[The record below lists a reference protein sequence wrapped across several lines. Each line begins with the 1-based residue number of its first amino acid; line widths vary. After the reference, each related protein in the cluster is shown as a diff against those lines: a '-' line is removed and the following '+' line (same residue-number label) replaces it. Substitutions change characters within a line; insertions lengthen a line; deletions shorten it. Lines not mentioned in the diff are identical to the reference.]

1 MMLSMTGFGEFRV
14 QDERWNVL
22 VEIRSV
28 NNRHLKLVA
37 KISEPY
43 ASLEAE
49 LERLVREKLRRGT
62 IYLSLRIHPNLVS
75 DTYRLNL
82 EALRA
87 YRKQLTTL
95 CEEWSTPPPED
106 WAQLLGLPGVVS
118 DPAYET
124 VNLSEDWPELAKV
137 VNQALERL
145 GESRAREGQA
155 MAAELSGYSKQIRLE
170 VDRIR
175 ERLPLMVVEYADRL
189 HDRVQSILEK
199 HDIVL
204 NSTDLIRELAIFSE
218 RSNVAEEITRLVAH
232 LDQFDEIL
240 TSSQSEGRKLEFV
253 VQEMGREINTL
264 GAKSLDVAVS
274 RYCVEVKSTLEK
286 IRELILNVE

>member
-1 MMLSMTGFGEFRV
+1 MLSMTGFGEFRV

-106 WAQLLGLPGVVS
+106 WAQLLGLPGVVQ

-137 VNQALERL
+137 VNQALDRL

-286 IRELILNVE
+286 LRELILNVE

>member
-1 MMLSMTGFGEFRV
+1 MLSMTGFGEFRV

-106 WAQLLGLPGVVS
+106 WAQLLGLPGVVQ

-137 VNQALERL
+137 VNQALDRL

>member
-1 MMLSMTGFGEFRV
+1 L
-14 QDERWNVL
+14 
-22 VEIRSV
+22 
-28 NNRHLKLVA
+28 
-37 KISEPY
+37 
-43 ASLEAE
+43 
-49 LERLVREKLRRGT
+49 
-62 IYLSLRIHPNLVS
+62 
-75 DTYRLNL
+75 
-82 EALRA
+82 
-87 YRKQLTTL
+87 
-95 CEEWSTPPPED
+95 
-106 WAQLLGLPGVVS
+106 
-118 DPAYET
+118 
-124 VNLSEDWPELAKV
+124 
-137 VNQALERL
+137 
-145 GESRAREGQA
+145 
-155 MAAELSGYSKQIRLE
+155 GYSKQVRLE

-189 HDRVQSILEK
+189 HDRVQSILAK

-218 RSNVAEEITRLVAH
+218 RSNVAEEMTRLVAH

-274 RYCVEVKSTLEK
+274 RYCVELKSTLEK

>member
-1 MMLSMTGFGEFRV
+1 MLSMTGFGEFRV

-106 WAQLLGLPGVVS
+106 WAQLLGLPGVVQ

>member
-1 MMLSMTGFGEFRV
+1 MLSMTGFGEFRV

-43 ASLEAE
+43 AGLEAE

-62 IYLSLRIHPNLVS
+62 IYLSLRIHPNHSS

-106 WAQLLGLPGVVS
+106 WAQLLGLPGVVQ

-137 VNQALERL
+137 VNQALDRL

-155 MAAELSGYSKQIRLE
+155 MAAELSGYSKQVRLE

-189 HDRVQSILEK
+189 HDRVQSILAK

-218 RSNVAEEITRLVAH
+218 RSNVAEEMTRLVAH

-274 RYCVEVKSTLEK
+274 RYCVELKSTLEK